1 MTVPALELTHVT
13 KRFGTKVAVDDL
25 SLTITPGSFVGL
37 LGRNG
42 AGKSTTLKMATSLVD
57 PTAGRISVLG
67 HDLATHSLEAR
78 RLMGVMP
85 EDMAL
90 LELLTGRQYLRFI
103 GRMYGLED
111 PQITSRG
118 EELFEILDL
127 HPGSRTLVGDY
138 SFGMKKKL
146 ALCAALIHAPKILFL
161 DEPFE
166 GIDAVTN
173 RTIKDILLSL
183 QQRGVTLILTS
194 HILEV
199 VEKLCPLIAII
210 DEGRLRNF
218 GTLDDLRR
226 GDSLESTFVNL
237 VGGPPRAGLSWL

>member
-1 MTVPALELTHVT
+1 MPALEIKHVT

-25 SLTITPGSFVGL
+25 SFTLEEGSFLGL

-42 AGKSTTLKMATSLVD
+42 AGKSTTLKMITGLLE
-57 PTAGRISVLG
+57 PTQGAITVLG
-67 HDLATHSLEAR
+67 HDVRTDGLAAR

-90 LELLTGRQYLRFI
+90 LEMLTGQQYLRFV
-103 GRMYGLED
+103 GRMYRIDDATLDRRTAEMF
-111 PQITSRG
+111 S
-118 EELFEILDL
+118 LLDL
-127 HPGSRTLVGDY
+127 APTKGLLIADY

-146 ALCAALIHAPKILFL
+146 ALCSALIHGPRVLFL

-173 RTIKDILLSL
+173 RTIKDMLLSL
-183 QQRGVTLILTS
+183 SKRGVTLVLTS

-210 DEGRLRNF
+210 DDGKLKGFGPLTELRQ
-218 GTLDDLRR
+218 GA
-226 GDSLESTFVNL
+226 DSLESLFVGL
-237 VGGPPRAGLSWL
+237 VGGPAKEMLSWL